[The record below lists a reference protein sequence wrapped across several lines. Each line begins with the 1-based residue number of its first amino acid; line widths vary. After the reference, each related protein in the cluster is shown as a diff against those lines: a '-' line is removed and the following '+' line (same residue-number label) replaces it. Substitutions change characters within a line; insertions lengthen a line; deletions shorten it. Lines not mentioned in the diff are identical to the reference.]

1 MRRHTATA
9 AFAAILLA
17 ALTACGSSRET
28 TGKTATA
35 PTSTPAPSTS
45 AEREGQFIF
54 DSQGI
59 NFTTRRPS
67 NEELLIYPPKWCA
80 ALDQGHSVE
89 WMFTMFGGGGGL
101 YPIGDDWGTKKA
113 DADALLVAGVKTYCP
128 ENLDAVTSEL
138 RASGE
143 Y

>member
-1 MRRHTATA
+1 MRRHTAA
-9 AFAAILLA
+9 AVLLA
-17 ALTACGSSRET
+17 AGLALAGCGAGQDDTKAAAKPSPS
-28 TGKTATA
+28 KTVNKSDRYLKVAHGITFNGS
-35 PTSTPAPSTS
+35 PT
-45 AEREGQFIF
+45 
-54 DSQGI
+54 D
-59 NFTTRRPS
+59 
-67 NEELLIYPPKWCA
+67 EELLEYPQQWCDGLA
-80 ALDQGHSVE
+80 GGHSVK
-89 WMFTMFGGGGGL
+89 WLFSSGGGGL